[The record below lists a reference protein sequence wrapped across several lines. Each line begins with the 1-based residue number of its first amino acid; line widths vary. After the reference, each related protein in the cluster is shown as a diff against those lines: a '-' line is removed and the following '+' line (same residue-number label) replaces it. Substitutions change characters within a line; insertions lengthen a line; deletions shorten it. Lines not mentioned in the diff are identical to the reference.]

1 MLLVLVLLLR
11 SGAVRGA
18 ALRWWA
24 AVVLPPAG
32 IAVLTLGVGAS
43 AAGPGRLYA
52 ACAGGAAAALLGA
65 VWLTGE
71 KSADR
76 LSQPPT
82 GSHLPGV

>member
-1 MLLVLVLLLR
+1 MPMKV
-11 SGAVRGA
+11 GYEAGG
-18 ALRWWA
+18 
-24 AVVLPPAG
+24 G
-32 IAVLTLGVGAS
+32 IAVLTLGGAS
-43 AAGPGRLYA
+43 AAGRGGLYA